1 MAVTV
6 ALVLFMILVAA
17 VVRSVFGF
25 GDSLVAMP
33 ILTVALGIK
42 TAAPLVGLT
51 SLTLATVMLVISRRS
66 VDLKATKQLFPWI
79 ALGIPIGIFILIN
92 APQEPVNLALG
103 LALIAYGIYALTGP
117 RLPAI
122 HSPYWVV
129 PVGLLSGALGGAFN
143 TNGPPVVV
151 YGSLKRWSP
160 GVFRATLQANFLVA
174 TVFIATG
181 HGLSG
186 LWTERVLGLFVA
198 SLPAL
203 LAGVLA
209 GGALGRRIP
218 AARFTNYLMAL
229 IVALGVMLV
238 AGGLGAW

>member
-1 MAVTV
+1 MSIGLV
-6 ALVLFMILVAA
+6 ALVILIAA
-17 VVRSVFGF
+17 LVRSVFGF

-33 ILTVALGIK
+33 ILTVALGIR

-66 VDLKATKQLFPWI
+66 VDLKATRQLFPWI
-79 ALGIPIGIFILIN
+79 ALGIPIGIFALIN

-103 LALIAYGIYALTGP
+103 LALIAYGVYALTGP
-117 RLPAI
+117 HLPVL
-122 HSPYWVV
+122 HSSLWVV

-160 GVFRATLQANFLVA
+160 EVFRATLQANFLVA

-203 LAGVLA
+203 LAGVWA

-229 IVALGVMLV
+229 IIALGVMLI

>member
-1 MAVTV
+1 MSV
-6 ALVLFMILVAA
+6 ALVVSVLLIAA

-33 ILTVALGIK
+33 ILTIALGIK

-51 SLTLATVMLVISRRS
+51 SLFLATAMLVSSRS
-66 VDLKATKQLFPWI
+66 AVDLKATKQLFPWI
-79 ALGIPIGIFILIN
+79 ALGIPIGIFVLIN

-103 LALIAYGIYALTGP
+103 IALIAYGIYALTGP
-117 RLPAI
+117 HLPVL
-122 HSPYWVV
+122 HSPFWVV

-160 GVFRATLQANFLVA
+160 EVFRATLQANFLVA
-174 TVFIATG
+174 TVFIAVG

-198 SLPAL
+198 SLPA
-203 LAGVLA
+203 
-209 GGALGRRIP
+209 GALG
-218 AARFTNYLMAL
+218 
-229 IVALGVMLV
+229 
-238 AGGLGAW
+238 AW

>member
-1 MAVTV
+1 M
-6 ALVLFMILVAA
+6 
-17 VVRSVFGF
+17 
-25 GDSLVAMP
+25 
-33 ILTVALGIK
+33 
-42 TAAPLVGLT
+42 

-66 VDLKATKQLFPWI
+66 VDLKAPKQLFPWI
-79 ALGIPIGIFILIN
+79 ALGIPIGIFVLIN

-103 LALIAYGIYALTGP
+103 LALIAYGSYALTGP
-117 RLPAI
+117 RLPVI

-151 YGSLKRWSP
+151 YGSLERWFP
-160 GVFRATLQANFLVA
+160 EVFRATLQANFLVA
-174 TVFIATG
+174 AVFIAAG

-186 LWTERVLGLFVA
+186 LWTERVLGFYAA

-203 LAGVLA
+203 LAGVWV
-209 GGALGRRIP
+209 GRALGRRIP
-218 AARFTNYLMAL
+218 AERFTSYLMAL
-229 IVALGVMLV
+229 IVALGVMLI